1 MKVSLNWLKQYV
13 TVNESKEEISD
24 ILTNIGLE
32 VEGMDIFENI
42 KGSLAGLLIGE
53 VLTCQKHPGADKLS
67 ITTVNIGAEAPLQIV
82 CGAPNAP
89 QAVGKKVVV
98 ATVGTILYT
107 EDGGSFK
114 IKKGKIRG
122 EESIGMICAEDEIG
136 LGNSHDG
143 IIVLEDEKAI
153 PGMPAA
159 EYFSDRVVSDVVYE
173 IGLTPNRSDATGHL
187 GTAFDLAAA
196 LKTNYEGQGAFTQPD
211 VTGFA
216 IDNNNLN
223 IEVSI
228 ENQDACPRYAGV
240 CIEGVT
246 IQDSPTWMQNHLKAI
261 GVEPKNNVVDIT
273 NYVLHELG
281 QPLHAFDYDAIKG
294 KKVVVKNL
302 AEKTKFTTLDEVER
316 ELSAEDLMICD
327 GNGEGMCIA
336 GVFGGIQSGVKDSTT
351 NIFLESAF
359 FNAISIRRSSMRHL
373 LRTDAATRFEK
384 GVDPNGTLYA
394 LKRAALLI
402 KEYAGGSIASELVDF
417 YPTPVERAQVRVSFE
432 KVTDLIGADIPKE
445 DIKKILGYL
454 DMNILE
460 ETAEAF
466 TVDVPTNKVDVTRD
480 ADVIEE
486 ILRIYGYNKVETPT
500 TVSSVLSFAPKPN
513 PFKVRNLIADLL
525 TSSGFN
531 EMMATSMTRSDYYK
545 KHLPQEEDS
554 LVYVN
559 NTSNQHLDLMRP
571 SMLFSGLE
579 TIVHNQ
585 NRQNQDLKLYEFGK
599 TYFKKIIDGEGN
611 RDYFEKQHIS
621 LFLTGQGNSENW
633 HQKENK
639 VNFYTLKAYVE
650 HVMTRLGIL
659 PGSVQ
664 CTPIKEDDAVL
675 TYGLKYHRGKQNIV
689 SFGRLD
695 GNIALGMGIKQEVF
709 YADFDFDTIL
719 QVLKKHKM
727 KYQPMSKYPAVR
739 RDLALVLDKSVGYNE
754 ILGIAVKT
762 GGKQLQTTNLFDVYE
777 NEEQIGANKKSCS
790 VSFIFQDDNKTLKD
804 KDIDKVM
811 SKLIT
816 TYEKKLNALI
826 RK

>member
-13 TVNESKEEISD
+13 EVKESKEEVSD

-32 VEGMDIFENI
+32 VEGMEIYETI
-42 KGSLAGLLIGE
+42 KGSLAGLVIGQM
-53 VLTCQKHPGADKLS
+53 LTCQKHPGADKLS
-67 ITTVNIGAEAPLQIV
+67 VTTVDVGAEAPLQIV

-98 ATVGTILYT
+98 ATIGATLYT
-107 EDGGSFK
+107 PEGESFK

-122 EESIGMICAEDEIG
+122 EESFGMICAEDEIG
-136 LGNSHDG
+136 LGSSHDG
-143 IIVLEDEKAI
+143 IMIIEDENATT
-153 PGMPAA
+153 GMPAA
-159 EYFSDRVVSDVVYE
+159 AYFTKQVITDVVYE

-196 LKTNYEGQGAFTQPD
+196 LKTNYQEQGTFTQPD
-211 VTGFA
+211 TSAFKV
-216 IDNNNLN
+216 DNNNLS
-223 IEVSI
+223 IEVEV
-228 ENQDACPRYAGV
+228 ENLEACPRYAGV

-246 IQDSPTWMQNHLKAI
+246 IKESPSWIQNHLKAI
-261 GVEPKNNVVDIT
+261 GIEPKNNVVDIT

-281 QPLHAFDYDAIKG
+281 QPLHAFDYDQIKG

-302 AEKTKFTTLDEVER
+302 ADKTKFTTLDDIER
-316 ELSAEDLMICD
+316 TLSQEDLMICD
-327 GNGEGMCIA
+327 GEGNGMCIA
-336 GVFGGIQSGVKDSTT
+336 GVFGGSQSGVSDATV

-384 GVDPNGTLYA
+384 GVDPNAILYA

-402 KEYAGGSIASELVDF
+402 QEYAGGTIASEVVDI
-417 YPTPVERAQVRVSFE
+417 YPTPVERAQVTVRFD
-432 KVTDLIGADIPKE
+432 KITNLIGADIPKE
-445 DIKKILGYL
+445 DIKTILGYL

-460 ETAEAF
+460 ETAEALSI
-466 TVDVPTNKVDVTRD
+466 DIPTNKVDVTRD

-486 ILRIYGYNKVETPT
+486 ILRIYGYNKVATPT
-500 TVSSVLSFAPKPN
+500 TVNSVLSFAPSPN

-531 EMMATSMTRSDYYK
+531 EMMATSMTRSEYYK
-545 KHLPQEEDS
+545 KHLPQDEDS

-579 TIVHNQ
+579 AIVHNQ
-585 NRQNQDLKLYEFGK
+585 NRQSQDLKLYEFGK
-599 TYFKKIIDGEGN
+599 TYFKKVIDGEGN
-611 RDYFEKQHIS
+611 RDYFEQQHIT
-621 LFLTGQGNSENW
+621 LFLTGQRHAENW
-633 HQKENK
+633 HNPKGAK
-639 VNFYTLKAYVE
+639 VSFYTLKAYVE

-659 PGSVQ
+659 PQSVQ
-664 CTPIKEDDAVL
+664 CSPIKDDIF
-675 TYGLKYHRGKQNIV
+675 TYGLKYHRGKQEIV
-689 SFGRLD
+689 RFGRLD

-709 YADFDFDTIL
+709 YADFDFDIIL

-727 KYQPMSKYPAVR
+727 KYQPLSKYPAVR
-739 RDLALVLDKSVGYNE
+739 RDLALVLDKQVGYND
-754 ILGIAVKT
+754 ILSIAVKT
-762 GGKQLQTTNLFDVYE
+762 GGKQLQATNLFDVYE
-777 NEEQIGANKKSCS
+777 NEEHVGTGKKSCS
-790 VSFIFQDDNKTLKD
+790 VSFIFQDYNKTLKD

-811 SKLIT
+811 SKLIA